1 MNYQNT
7 NIEISIY
14 SSTVREDLIN
24 LKAKKKK
31 KTHKGILDFTS
42 LKVKTSLSIT
52 KKKPKWS

>member
-31 KTHKGILDFTS
+31 THKGILDFTS

-52 KKKPKWS
+52 KKKTKWS